1 MMDYI
6 IYILFILTIIYFLV
20 RFINLLRYESK
31 YKNNNTNTK
40 KSGCEIA
47 QKLLDTN
54 NIKNTYVIETR
65 NSFEQG
71 YNYGRDVVKLL
82 PNNFNGTN
90 VISIIN
96 SCYETMKI
104 VGEKDNKL
112 FRVRN
117 RLQYTIDILSLLT
130 ILGIIISLILRD
142 FYILKITISALFIII
157 LLNFI
162 FSLTIKENINKVN
175 SFITGEIGNEYD
187 DLLDAYM
194 YYYSV
199 QPFRAIIKLILFIKA
214 K

>member
-6 IYILFILTIIYFLV
+6 IYILFILTIIYYLV

-31 YKNNNTNTK
+31 YKKNNTN

-54 NIKNTYVIETR
+54 NIKNTYVIETK

-82 PNNFNGTN
+82 PNNFNGTSI
-90 VISIIN
+90 ISIVN
-96 SCYETMKI
+96 SCYEAMKI

-112 FRVRN
+112 FKVRN
-117 RLQYTIDILSLLT
+117 RLQYTVDILSILT
-130 ILGIIISLILRD
+130 IIGIIISLILRD
-142 FYILKITISALFIII
+142 FYILKISISAFFIII
-157 LLNFI
+157 LLNVI
-162 FSLTIKENINKVN
+162 FTLTIKDKINKLNDFIVN
-175 SFITGEIGNEYD
+175 EIGNECN
-187 DLLDAYM
+187 DLLDSYI

>member
-6 IYILFILTIIYFLV
+6 IYILFILTIIYYLV

-31 YKNNNTNTK
+31 YKKNNTNTK

-54 NIKNTYVIETR
+54 NIKNTYVIETK

-82 PNNFNGTN
+82 PNNFNGTSI
-90 VISIIN
+90 ISIVN
-96 SCYETMKI
+96 SCYEAMKI

-112 FRVRN
+112 FKVRN
-117 RLQYTIDILSLLT
+117 RLQYTVDILSILT
-130 ILGIIISLILRD
+130 IIGIIISLILRD
-142 FYILKITISALFIII
+142 FYILKISISAFFIII
-157 LLNFI
+157 LLNVI
-162 FSLTIKENINKVN
+162 FTLTIKDKINKLNDFIVN
-175 SFITGEIGNEYD
+175 EIGNECN
-187 DLLDAYM
+187 DLLDSYI

>member
-6 IYILFILTIIYFLV
+6 IYILFILTIIYYLV

-31 YKNNNTNTK
+31 YKKNNTNTK

-54 NIKNTYVIETR
+54 NIKNTYVIETK

-82 PNNFNGTN
+82 PNNFNGTSI
-90 VISIIN
+90 ISIVN
-96 SCYETMKI
+96 SCYEAMKI

-112 FRVRN
+112 FKVRN
-117 RLQYTIDILSLLT
+117 RLQYTVDILSILT
-130 ILGIIISLILRD
+130 IIGIIISLILRD
-142 FYILKITISALFIII
+142 FYILKISISAFFIII
-157 LLNFI
+157 LLNVI
-162 FSLTIKENINKVN
+162 FTLTIKDKINKLNDFIVN
-175 SFITGEIGNEYD
+175 EIGNECS
-187 DLLDAYM
+187 DLLDSYI

>member
-31 YKNNNTNTK
+31 YKNINIDA
-40 KSGCEIA
+40 SGCEIA

-54 NIKNTYVIETR
+54 NIKNTYVIETK

-82 PNNFNGTN
+82 PNNFNDTN
-90 VISIIN
+90 IISIVN

-112 FRVRN
+112 FKVRN
-117 RLQYTIDILSLLT
+117 RLQYTISKN
-130 ILGIIISLILRD
+130 S
-142 FYILKITISALFIII
+142 
-157 LLNFI
+157 
-162 FSLTIKENINKVN
+162 
-175 SFITGEIGNEYD
+175 SFI
-187 DLLDAYM
+187 
-194 YYYSV
+194 SW
-199 QPFRAIIKLILFIKA
+199 
-214 K
+214 

>member
-47 QKLLDTN
+47 QKLLDIN
-54 NIKNTYVIETR
+54 NIKNTYVIETK

-112 FRVRN
+112 FKVRN

-157 LLNFI
+157 MLNFI
-162 FSLTIKENINKVN
+162 FSLTIKEKINKVN
-175 SFITGEIGNEYD
+175 EFITTEIGSEYNN
-187 DLLDAYM
+187 LLDSYM